1 MNDLTK
7 AHRVVAM
14 TGTLIMVALSLTAPS
29 GSTYR
34 YSFLFLSPLLWGVY
48 ALRYRLHLRPFHLG
62 LFASALLLHNLG
74 VFGFYRREFW
84 NLWFDTY
91 VHFYFGVVCAALV
104 RQTLACAYG
113 LKAWRLWTAVILG
126 ILGFGAIHE
135 LIEWGSTMLLGP
147 ERGMLKTLAD
157 DPYDTQ
163 KDLLNNFLG
172 TLTALTC
179 AALCQRMRKRP
190 VGEPARN
197 ADTEPGSSR
206 PEQITSSLES

>member
-1 MNDLTK
+1 MTDSTR
-7 AHRVVAM
+7 AHRLVAIAA
-14 TGTLIMVALSLTAPS
+14 TAIIIGLSFSAAS

-34 YSFLFLSPLLWGVY
+34 YSFLFLSPLLWGLY
-48 ALRYRLHLRPFHLG
+48 AVRNRLCLRPFHLG

-74 VFGFYRREFW
+74 VFGFYRREFFS
-84 NLWFDTY
+84 LQFDTY

-104 RQTLACAYG
+104 RQGLACAYG
-113 LKAWRLWTAVILG
+113 LKAWRLWIAVILG

-135 LIEWGSTMLLGP
+135 LIEWSSTMLLGA

-179 AALCQRMRKRP
+179 AALYQRLRKPPVRAA
-190 VGEPARN
+190 VGE
-197 ADTEPGSSR
+197 
-206 PEQITSSLES
+206 